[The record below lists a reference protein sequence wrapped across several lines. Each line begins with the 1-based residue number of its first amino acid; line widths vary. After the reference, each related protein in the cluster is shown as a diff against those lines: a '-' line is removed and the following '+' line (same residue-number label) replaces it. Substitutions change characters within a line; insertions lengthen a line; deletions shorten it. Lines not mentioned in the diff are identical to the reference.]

1 MRHGKLKLGEGH
13 VSCVST
19 LNVIQENSVPHTVP
33 LSPVPVTCVV
43 HICNPRTNKD
53 EREGEKVQKFEPA
66 WATQTHPKQNH
77 TETEWLQ
84 KFNEV
89 FPRASTLLREIC
101 GSRPPTFF
109 CGFFCRASLQIPS
122 PMLWHHQCQD
132 LRKQP
137 HPKDCALVS
146 FPVAVIKYS
155 SGT

>member
-109 CGFFCRASLQIPS
+109 CGFFFVGLLCRFQAQRSDIINAKTAESNPIPRTV
-122 PMLWHHQCQD
+122 PWFLF
-132 LRKQP
+132 L
-137 HPKDCALVS
+137 
-146 FPVAVIKYS
+146 
-155 SGT
+155 